1 MLYSF
6 IKNSR
11 SQLDSRFIRQ
21 VSLTQVLNISD
32 FRKKVFEKKK
42 NKKIKEEF
50 CGRERNFLL
59 VFTRRH

>member
-11 SQLDSRFIRQ
+11 NQLDSRFIRQ

-42 NKKIKEEF
+42 E
-50 CGRERNFLL
+50 
-59 VFTRRH
+59 